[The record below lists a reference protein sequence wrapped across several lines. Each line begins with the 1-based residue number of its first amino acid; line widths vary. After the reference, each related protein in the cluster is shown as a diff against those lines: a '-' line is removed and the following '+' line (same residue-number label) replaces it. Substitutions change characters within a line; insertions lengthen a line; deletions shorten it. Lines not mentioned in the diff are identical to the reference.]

1 MEGKRWGRV
10 VEEKRFKK
18 ELEAKLQ
25 SEKLTAQLKLERLQ
39 LSKARVEREKIEAQ
53 AEVLSA
59 ASSQIG
65 QASVAAVAK
74 TSGLPG
80 YVDGKDNLDNYLL
93 R

>member
-25 SEKLTAQLKLERLQ
+25 SEKLTAQLELERLQ

-53 AEVLSA
+53 AKVLSA
-59 ASSQIG
+59 ASCQIG

-74 TSGLPG
+74 ISGLPG